1 MEKPLFSIIIPA
13 LNEEKFLPRLLES
26 LSKQTYRNF
35 EVIVVDG
42 KSKDKT
48 VTVAKTYAAQLPALT
63 VYVASHASLPFQ
75 RNVGAGKAKGEW
87 FIFIDADTVVLPYCL
102 GQIESYI
109 QTHDVSFLTSWCRPD
124 SEDGNDARF
133 TLLANLLFESV
144 KAMKR
149 PASPGPF
156 TAVTKSVYERVGG
169 YDVEHPFLE
178 DQDFSQ
184 RIAKAGVPLHIIRET
199 LYVWSLRR
207 YRKEGTLHVLQVY
220 AKSLFPIL
228 FLRKTPKNLVG
239 YTMGGHVFTKKK
251 ITVKTS
257 LLSKTEKQIKA
268 LMQDL
273 FE

>member
-1 MEKPLFSIIIPA
+1 MQEPFFSIIIPT

-26 LSKQTYRNF
+26 LAKQTYRDF

-48 VTVAKTYAAQLPALT
+48 VKLAQTHTSELPALT
-63 VYVASHASLPFQ
+63 VHVADHASLPYQ
-75 RNVGAGKAKGEW
+75 RNVGAGNATGTW

-102 GQIESYI
+102 QQIETYI
-109 QTHDVSFLTSWCRPD
+109 QSHDVSFLTTWCRPD

-156 TAVTKSVYERVGG
+156 TAVTKSVFERVGG

-178 DQDFSQ
+178 DQDLTQ
-184 RIAKAGVPLHIIRET
+184 RITKMGVPLHIIRET

-207 YRKEGTLHVLQVY
+207 YRKEGTLHVLQAYV
-220 AKSLFPIL
+220 KSLFPIL

-239 YTMGGHVFTKKK
+239 YTMGGHVFSKKK
-251 ITVKTS
+251 SSVKS
-257 LLSKTEKQIKA
+257 PLLSKTEKQIRS

>member
-26 LSKQTYRNF
+26 LAKQTYRNF

-48 VTVAKTYAAQLPALT
+48 VLLAKTYMSMLPALT
-63 VYVASHASLPFQ
+63 VRIADHASLPYQ
-75 RNVGAGKAKGEW
+75 RNVGASIAIGTW
-87 FIFIDADTVVLPYCL
+87 YIFIDADTVVLPYCL
-102 GQIESYI
+102 EQIESYV
-109 QTHDVSFLTSWCRPD
+109 QTHDVSFLTSWCQPD

-133 TLLANLLFESV
+133 TLLTNLYFESI

-149 PASPGPF
+149 PTSPGPF
-156 TAVTKSVYERVGG
+156 TVVTKSVFDRVGG
-169 YDVEHPFLE
+169 YDVDHPFLE
-178 DQDFSQ
+178 DQDFTQ
-184 RIAKAGVPLHIIRET
+184 RIIKIGVPFHIIRET
-199 LYVWSLRR
+199 LYTWSLRR
-207 YRKEGTLHVLQVY
+207 YRKEGTLRVLQVY
-220 AKSLFPIL
+220 AKSLFPTV

-239 YTMGGHVFTKKK
+239 YTMGGHLYSKKK
-251 ITVKTS
+251 ITVKSS
-257 LLSKTEKQIKA
+257 LLSKTEKQIRL